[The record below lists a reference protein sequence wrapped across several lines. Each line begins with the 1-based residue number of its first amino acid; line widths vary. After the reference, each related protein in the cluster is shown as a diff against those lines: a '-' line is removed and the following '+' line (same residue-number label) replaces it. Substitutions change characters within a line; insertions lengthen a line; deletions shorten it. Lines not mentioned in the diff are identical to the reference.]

1 MYTKLVSGS
10 VFPID
15 SVMKIYWIAGE
26 PSGDVQ
32 AAAVAQALNVRN
44 PSIQQ
49 RGWGGTQLQHAGIT
63 LDRDICSEP
72 FMGFV
77 EVVFR
82 AKKIVKQFSDCK
94 RDILSFKP
102 DVLVLVDYP
111 GFNLRIASW
120 AKSQGIRVAYFIPPK
135 IWAWKEGRIEK
146 LRQHCDAIYSILP
159 FEKEWYKSRG
169 LDITYVGN
177 PIAYKYRDRI
187 ATGADFV
194 ALLPGSR
201 KQEIKRHLP
210 IFYAFARSHP
220 GLKFRV
226 IRPAFTDKIWPALEV
241 PENVEVFT
249 GPIEIG
255 LQGAIFAVTCSG
267 TASLEVAL
275 LKVPQVVVYKA
286 NPVSLRIA
294 KLFVKV
300 NYFSLPNLILNRPAI
315 TELLQEEVT
324 PERISSL
331 FIHSVKE
338 MDSMSYYDELVAA
351 LDDYDPGDKTAEELL
366 DLLSSQ
372 R

>member
-1 MYTKLVSGS
+1 
-10 VFPID
+10 
-15 SVMKIYWIAGE
+15 MKIYWIAGE

-32 AAAVAQALNVRN
+32 AAAVAEALQARQA
-44 PSIQQ
+44 SIEQ
-49 RGWGGTQLQHAGIT
+49 RGWGGPKLKAAGVA

-77 EVVFR
+77 EVVLR
-82 AKKIVKQFSDCK
+82 ARTITKRFSQCK
-94 RDILSFKP
+94 RDVLAFQP

-111 GFNLRIASW
+111 GFNLRMAAW

-159 FEKEWYKSRG
+159 FEKAWYKERG

-177 PIAYKYRDRI
+177 PLAYKYKDQV
-187 ATGADFV
+187 ATGADCV

-210 IFYAFARSHP
+210 VFYDFARLHP
-220 GLKFRV
+220 VIKFKV
-226 IRPAFTDKIWPALEV
+226 IRPAIAQKFWPSLAV

-249 GPIEIG
+249 GPIEEG
-255 LQGAIFAVTCSG
+255 LHEAMFAATCSG

-300 NYFSLPNLILNRPAI
+300 KYFSLPNLILNRPAI
-315 TELLQEEVT
+315 TELLQEEVI
-324 PERISSL
+324 PKGLSRLYVE
-331 FIHSVKE
+331 
-338 MDSMSYYDELVAA
+338 SMRSGSAVPYYEELVAA
-351 LDDYDPGDKTAEELL
+351 LDDYNPGDKTAEELI
-366 DLLSSQ
+366 DLVSSQ